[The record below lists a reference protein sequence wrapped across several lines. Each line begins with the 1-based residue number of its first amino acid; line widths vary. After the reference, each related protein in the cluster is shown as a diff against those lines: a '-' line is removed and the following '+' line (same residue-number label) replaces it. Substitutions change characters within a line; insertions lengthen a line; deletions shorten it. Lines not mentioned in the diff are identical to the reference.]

1 MKRLFLKLGVVIT
14 LVLASC
20 TIAKAQSHVMEITWN
35 TMNGNY
41 KGLMVTY
48 PNNTGKFVVK
58 YWHPNLQ
65 TNIRVVQDVRVNSQ
79 FDMYGNCTTFLNC
92 YYPKCYPNTPEPYY
106 ADNFIIYPNGA
117 MYTQDYAGNWS
128 TAIIAQ
134 GISPNLWQSKFRE
147 YGLQ

>member
-20 TIAKAQSHVMEITWN
+20 SIAKAQSNVMEITWN
-35 TMNGNY
+35 MGNVPY
-41 KGLMVTY
+41 KGLMVIY
-48 PNNTGKFVVK
+48 PNNIGKFVVN
-58 YWHPNLQ
+58 YWNYNLQ
-65 TNIRVVQDVRVNSQ
+65 TYVRVIQDVRVNYQ
-79 FDMYGNCTTFLNC
+79 YDLYGNCTTFLNC
-92 YYPKCYPNTPEPYY
+92 YYPKTYPASPYS

-117 MYTQDYAGNWS
+117 MYTQDYAGAWS